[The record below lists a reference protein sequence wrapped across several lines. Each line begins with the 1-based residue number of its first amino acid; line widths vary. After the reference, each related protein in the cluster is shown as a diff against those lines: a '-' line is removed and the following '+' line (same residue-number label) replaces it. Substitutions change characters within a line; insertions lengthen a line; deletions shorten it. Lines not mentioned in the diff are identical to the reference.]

1 MTIVMIPPEQ
11 AREFLLRAERELS
24 ARIKLELSRPKVL
37 SYERSYLLGAAK
49 RTLALGHGFRAME
62 DAQNATVAAT
72 LVRVHLDTLLRL
84 YALWWVKDSEAFS
97 RQVMAKGQINR
108 MKDAKGV
115 QMTDGYLYK
124 KLARIVP
131 WIETVYQESSGF
143 VHFSHR
149 HMLATMDVRDDH
161 SGSFELSVEALDTNR
176 ESTYYRQLASSF
188 TDITMRVSHA
198 ISERLNLLE
207 TMPNPTQPLGD
218 LG

>member
-11 AREFLLRAERELS
+11 AREFLLTAERELKT
-24 ARIKLELSRPKVL
+24 RIKLELSSPKVL
-37 SYERSYLLGAAK
+37 SYERAYLLAAAK

-62 DAQNATVAAT
+62 DSQNATVAAT

-97 RQVMAKGQINR
+97 RQVMDKGQINR
-108 MKDAKGV
+108 MKDTKGV

-124 KLARIVP
+124 KLAKIVP

-149 HMLATMDVRDDH
+149 HMLATMDVRGDQ
-161 SGSFELSVEALDTNR
+161 SGSFELNVEALDASR
-176 ESTYYRQLASSF
+176 APTYYRELAASF
-188 TDITMRVSHA
+188 TDITVRVSHA
-198 ISERLNLLE
+198 ISERLDILE
-207 TMPNPTQPLGD
+207 TMPDPKQPLGA